1 MTGPAIAPGKPA
13 RSRHSARHGK
23 HARSS
28 DARLGRRPPL
38 SIRSAEGRRW
48 SADLSG
54 PGPAGLVVHG
64 IGGIGKSTL
73 AMQIA
78 ARVSRLQSGR
88 ILSVLRGELS
98 AGSFAAASA
107 DADFIICD
115 DFDDNLSH
123 EAGQWCVRDPE
134 LAAALTRWTGKLLI
148 ISGRPFTLTA
158 APAALAGV
166 PVLVPPRPPSYPTG
180 IAKLVFRQVGPLTRS
195 GAGELTGALPA
206 IRLLDD
212 TDRDRIWRLTAGH
225 PLAIEYLDSLLAAG
239 ERFPEV
245 ARRVEA
251 MVLAR
256 TGEPLPRVE
265 PTELPEAT
273 AEAIADAAGDQL
285 FGELYDRLSAGARTL
300 LVRTS
305 VFRLPIPAD
314 AVAAKPGQLAEC
326 ELAGLLASSGQV
338 PALAVP
344 RWTAGQLHRRLAEAS
359 LGSQVVA
366 AHRQAAGYWRDR
378 AADTRCA
385 GLEAGYH
392 QRQLSQAPP
401 PDVLAGREPG
411 SGRRRRVVRLGVAG
425 AFAVVSAVLAVE
437 AAQGTPGSHLASAET
452 AAQTSARVPVSQA
465 AAVRTQAAAWAASQ
479 VSGGAVIA
487 CDPAMCSVLTQ
498 HGVPT
503 GDLLVVGPG
512 TSDPLGSDVVVA
524 TAAVRSLFGSRLTTV
539 YAPDVLASF
548 GSGSTRIDIRVVASD
563 GATAYASALTA
574 DQRAREVAGQQ
585 LIGDLRIGLTAAA
598 RAQLAAGA
606 VDARLLMTLAM
617 LGGSESMR
625 IEGFSDDGPG
635 ASAGMPLRQVTLTA
649 STASARKILAFY
661 RAQRAPFL
669 PDRADLAPGPA
680 GQAVLT
686 VQFAAPGPLGLLQ
699 PQSLSLVTRR

>member
-1 MTGPAIAPGKPA
+1 MTGPATAAGKPS
-13 RSRHSARHGK
+13 RLRHSARHGK

-28 DARLGRRPPL
+28 DTRLGRRPPL

-54 PGPAGLVVHG
+54 PGSAGLVVHG
-64 IGGIGKSTL
+64 MGGIGKSTL

-78 ARVSRLQSGR
+78 ARVSRLQSDR
-88 ILSVLRGELS
+88 SLSVMRGELS
-98 AGSFAAASA
+98 AGSFAAGSA
-107 DADFIICD
+107 DADVIICD
-115 DFDDNLSH
+115 DFDDNLSQD
-123 EAGQWCVRDPE
+123 AGQWCVRDPE

-158 APAALAGV
+158 APAALAGI

-180 IAKLVFRQVGPLTRS
+180 ITKLVFRQLGPLTRS

-239 ERFPEV
+239 EGFPEV

-256 TGEPLPRVE
+256 TGQPLPRTE

-273 AEAIADAAGDQL
+273 AQAIADAAGDQL
-285 FGELYDRLSAGARTL
+285 FGELYDRLSSGARML
-300 LVRTS
+300 LMRTS
-305 VFRLPIPAD
+305 VFRLPIPAE
-314 AVAAKPGQLAEC
+314 AVAGKPGQLAEC

-338 PALAVP
+338 PALSVP

-366 AHRQAAGYWRDR
+366 AHRQAAAYWRDL

-392 QRQLSQAPP
+392 QGQLSQAPP
-401 PDVLAGREPG
+401 PDVLAGGMPG
-411 SGRRRRVVRLGVAG
+411 AGRRRRVVRLGVAG
-425 AFAVVSAVLAVE
+425 AFAVVSALLAIE
-437 AAQGTPGSHLASAET
+437 AAQGMSRSHLASAET

-465 AAVRTQAAAWAASQ
+465 AAVRAQAAAWAASQ
-479 VSGGAVIA
+479 VSGGAIIA
-487 CDPAMCSVLTQ
+487 CDPAMCAVLSQ

-512 TSDPLGSDVVVA
+512 TSDPLGSGVVLA

-548 GSGSTRIDIRVVASD
+548 GSGSARIDIRVVTPE

-574 DQRAREVAGQQ
+574 DLRARRMAGRQ
-585 LIGDLRIGLTAAA
+585 LVGDLRIGLTSAAH
-598 RAQLAAGA
+598 AQLAAGA

-617 LGGSESMR
+617 AAGSESMR
-625 IEGFSDDGPG
+625 IEGFSDGGPG
-635 ASAGMPLRQVTLTA
+635 ASAGVPLRQVTLSA
-649 STASARKILAFY
+649 STASAREILAFY

-669 PDRADLAPGPA
+669 PDRAVLAPGPA
-680 GQAVLT
+680 GQAVLI
-686 VQFAAPGPLGLLQ
+686 VQFAAPCPLGLLQ
-699 PQSLSLVTRR
+699 PQS

>member
-1 MTGPAIAPGKPA
+1 MTGPAIAAGKPA

-64 IGGIGKSTL
+64 MGGIGKSTL
-73 AMQIA
+73 AAQIA

-88 ILSVLRGELS
+88 VLRVLRGELS
-98 AGSFAAASA
+98 VGSFTAGSSG
-107 DADFIICD
+107 ADFIICD
-115 DFDDNLSH
+115 DFDDNLSND
-123 EAGQWCVRDPE
+123 AGHWRVRDPE
-134 LAAALTRWTGKLLI
+134 LAAALSRWTGRLLI
-148 ISGRPFTLTA
+148 ISGRPFTLTP

-166 PVLVPPRPPSYPTG
+166 PVPVPPRPPSYPTG
-180 IAKLVFRQVGPLTRS
+180 ITKLVFRQLGPLTRS
-195 GAGELTGALPA
+195 GAGELTDALPA

-256 TGEPLPRVE
+256 TGQPLPRTE
-265 PTELPEAT
+265 PTELPEAA

-305 VFRLPIPAD
+305 VFRLPVPAD
-314 AVAAKPGQLAEC
+314 AVAAKPSQLAEC
-326 ELAGLLASSGQV
+326 ELAGLLASSGAV
-338 PALAVP
+338 PELSVP

-359 LGSQVVA
+359 LGSQIAA
-366 AHRQAAGYWRDR
+366 AHRQAAAYWLDQ

-392 QRQLSQAPP
+392 QGRLSQAPP
-401 PDVLAGREPG
+401 QDVSAGPGPG

-437 AAQGTPGSHLASAET
+437 AAQGTSGSHLASAEA
-452 AAQTSARVPVSQA
+452 AAQTSAQVPVSLA
-465 AAVRTQAAAWAASQ
+465 ASVRAQAAAWVTSQ
-479 VSGGAVIA
+479 VSGGAIIA

-512 TSDPLGSDVVVA
+512 SSDPLGSDVVVA
-524 TAAVRSLFGSRLTTV
+524 TAAVRSLFGSRLSTV

-548 GSGSTRIDIRVVASD
+548 GAGSTRIDIRVVAPE
-563 GATAYASALTA
+563 GAAAYAGALAA
-574 DQRAREVAGQQ
+574 DQRARQAASEQ
-585 LIGDLRIGLTAAA
+585 LIGDLRIGLTGAA
-598 RAQLAAGA
+598 RSQLAAGA

-635 ASAGMPLRQVTLTA
+635 ASAGMPLREVTLTA
-649 STASARKILAFY
+649 STASARNILAYY
-661 RAQRAPFL
+661 RAQRAPYL
-669 PDRADLAPGPA
+669 PARAVLAPGPS

-686 VQFAAPGPLGLLQ
+686 VQFAAPCPLGLLQ
-699 PQSLSLVTRR
+699 PQS

>member
-1 MTGPAIAPGKPA
+1 MSGPAGKQV

-28 DARLGRRPPL
+28 DTRLGCWPPL

-54 PGPAGLVVHG
+54 PGAGGLVVHG
-64 IGGIGKSTL
+64 MGGIGKSTL
-73 AMQIA
+73 ARQIA

-88 ILSVLRGELS
+88 ILSVMRGELS
-98 AGSFAAASA
+98 AGSFAAGSA
-107 DADFIICD
+107 DADVIICD
-115 DFDDNLSH
+115 DFDDNLSDDS
-123 EAGQWCVRDPE
+123 GQWCVRDPE
-134 LAAALTRWTGKLLI
+134 LAAALARWTGKLLI
-148 ISGRPFTLTA
+148 ISGRPFALTP
-158 APAALAGV
+158 APAALAGA

-180 IAKLVFRQVGPLTRS
+180 ITKLVFRQLGPLTRS
-195 GAGELTGALPA
+195 GASELTCALPA

-251 MVLAR
+251 MVLSR
-256 TGEPLPRVE
+256 TGHPLPRTE

-273 AEAIADAAGDQL
+273 AQAIADAAGDQL
-285 FGELYDRLSAGARTL
+285 FGELYDRLSPGARTL

-314 AVAAKPGQLAEC
+314 AVAGKPGQLAEC
-326 ELAGLLASSGQV
+326 ELAGLLDSSGQV
-338 PALAVP
+338 PELSVP

-359 LGSQVVA
+359 LGSQVVT
-366 AHRQAAGYWRDR
+366 AHRQAAAYWRDL

-392 QRQLSQAPP
+392 QGQLSQAVP
-401 PDVLAGREPG
+401 PDVLAGGTPG
-411 SGRRRRVVRLGVAG
+411 AGRRRRVFRLGVAG
-425 AFAVVSAVLAVE
+425 AFVVVSALLAIE
-437 AAQGTPGSHLASAET
+437 AAQDMSGSHVVSAET
-452 AAQTSARVPVSQA
+452 AAQTSARVPLSQA
-465 AAVRTQAAAWAASQ
+465 AAVRAQAAAWAASQ
-479 VSGGAVIA
+479 VSGGAIIA
-487 CDPAMCSVLTQ
+487 CDPAMCSVLSQ

-512 TSDPLGSDVVVA
+512 TSDPLGSGVVVA

-548 GSGSTRIDIRVVASD
+548 GSGSARIDIRVIAPE

-574 DQRAREVAGQQ
+574 DLRARQVAGG
-585 LIGDLRIGLTAAA
+585 LLVGDLRLGLSSAAH
-598 RAQLAAGA
+598 AQLTAGA
-606 VDARLLMTLAM
+606 VDARLLMTLATAA
-617 LGGSESMR
+617 GSESMR

-635 ASAGMPLRQVTLTA
+635 ASAGMPLRQVTLSA
-649 STASARKILAFY
+649 DTASAREILAFY

-669 PDRADLAPGPA
+669 PDRAVLAPGAA
-680 GQAVLT
+680 GRAVLT
-686 VQFAAPGPLGLLQ
+686 VQFAAPCPLGLFQ
-699 PQSLSLVTRR
+699 PQS